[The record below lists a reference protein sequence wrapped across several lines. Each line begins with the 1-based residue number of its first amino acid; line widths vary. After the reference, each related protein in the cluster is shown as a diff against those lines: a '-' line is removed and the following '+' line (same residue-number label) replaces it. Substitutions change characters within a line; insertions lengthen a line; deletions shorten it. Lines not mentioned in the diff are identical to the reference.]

1 MAASD
6 SRWVVCR
13 HPWLL
18 GEWSLRHPLR
28 HGYVYALSERSNQP
42 IAFARIELAQQR
54 ANEMNEPSRAKE
66 TIR

>member
-28 HGYVYALSERSNQP
+28 HGFVYALSESTNNP
-42 IAFARIELAQQR
+42 IRFARIETAQ
-54 ANEMNEPSRAKE
+54 AAADAMNAPARAKE
-66 TIR
+66 QA

>member
-28 HGYVYALSERSNQP
+28 HGYVYALSESTNNP
-42 IAFARIELAQQR
+42 IRFARIELAQ
-54 ANEMNEPSRAKE
+54 AAADAMNAPVRAKE
-66 TIR
+66 QA